1 MKPLLILAPSPA
13 RWPAVRDLL
22 AHEDE
27 VWLADLRQRLVDG
40 LRGCQDAFAI
50 MPESTHALANACIR
64 RRGDIGVLG
73 HVYTRTNHRQ
83 QGNARS
89 LLQALLSWFDM
100 SGGKWLYATSP
111 RDVAAFLFENFGFTV
126 LRGSGAADAERVTLL
141 RTPANVSASPF
152 ERGISRIRIRDV
164 VRADWVLIVALLQ
177 HYSGPDPRMNLDES
191 ALAAEATA
199 LELIAQQEQGACRLL
214 AACHQNRIVGLGSL
228 ATQQVGGRTY
238 AMLLPHDSP
247 PQGLREAVLQL
258 ASARGYTQVDFPME
272 ALAAASAA
280 RPRDNQGGPSSD

>member
-13 RWPAVRDLL
+13 RWPVVQDLL

-27 VWLADLRQRLVDG
+27 AWLADLRQRLVDG
-40 LRGCQDAFAI
+40 LRGCQDALAI
-50 MPESTHALANACIR
+50 MPESTHALASACIR

-73 HVYTRTNHRQ
+73 HVYTRPGQRQ
-83 QGNARS
+83 QGKARA

-111 RDVAAFLFENFGFTV
+111 RDAAEYLFEKFGFTV
-126 LRGSGAADAERVTLL
+126 LRGSRAAEAERVTLL

-152 ERGISRIRIRDV
+152 ERVTSRIRIRDV
-164 VRADWVLIVALLQ
+164 ARADWVLIVALLR
-177 HYSGPDPRMNLDES
+177 HYAGPDPRMDLEQS
-191 ALAAEATA
+191 ALGAEATA
-199 LELIAQQEQGACRLL
+199 LELIAQQEQGACHLL

-228 ATQQVGGRTY
+228 ATQPVGGRTY
-238 AMLLPHDSP
+238 AMLLPQDCP

-258 ASARGYTQVDFPME
+258 ASAQGYTQVDFPME
-272 ALAAASAA
+272 ALAATSAA
-280 RPRDNQGGPSSD
+280 TPRNDHAEPASG